1 MSGFSILGDMA
12 RLARAGFMMAR
23 EGVLA
28 FVPTDALPVTA
39 RVLVKMARLIE
50 RRGLALDNRS
60 SRLAA
65 GFTACGPNWIKLGQ
79 FLATRPDVVGIHVAR
94 DLEALLD
101 RVPPFAQE
109 RAIIE
114 VEAALGKP
122 LDQVFSS
129 FSDPIAAASIAQ
141 VHKATLKN
149 NGRCVAVKV
158 MRPGIKERFQRDL
171 QAYYTGAR
179 IIEAVLPGTRR
190 LKPVG
195 VVDTLAHSA
204 ALEMDLRLEAA
215 AMSELAENTA
225 QDTGFRLPEVEWDYT
240 TRSVMVTQ
248 WIDAIPL
255 SDLAAVQ
262 ASGHDLRKLGADV
275 IQHFLRHALRDG
287 FFHAD
292 MHQGNLFVDATG
304 TLVAVD
310 CGIMG
315 RLKLKERVFLAQIL
329 WGFIRRDYQ
338 LVSQVHF
345 DAGYIPAHQSV
356 EVFAQALRAV
366 GEPMHQK
373 TADQISMARLL
384 TQLFEYT
391 EVFEMQTRL
400 ELVFLQKTM
409 VVVEGVGRTLDPQL
423 DMWKV
428 AEPVI
433 SEWMTRNLG
442 PVGQLKQASTT
453 LRHVA
458 GLLIDAPDLLQKAGQ
473 ALGSLADTGSKG
485 LFLAPE
491 SLKELARDTHARSR
505 TWALWVLALSMLA
518 LAAQAWLRSAV

>member
-1 MSGFSILGDMA
+1 MMLSLVGDLA

-28 FVPTDALPVTA
+28 FVPVSGLPLPA
-39 RVLVKMARLIE
+39 RLAVRMARLIE
-50 RRGLALDNRS
+50 RRGIGADARS
-60 SRLAA
+60 TRLAA

-101 RVPPFAQE
+101 RVPPFGMARARQE
-109 RAIIE
+109 I
-114 VEAALGKP
+114 EAALGKP
-122 LDQVFSS
+122 VDEIFSS
-129 FSDPIAAASIAQ
+129 LSEPVAAASIAQ
-141 VHKATLKN
+141 VHKGVLRAS
-149 NGRCVAVKV
+149 GRTVAVKV
-158 MRPGIKERFQRDL
+158 LRPGIKDRFQRDL
-171 QAYYTGAR
+171 AAYYTGAR
-179 IIEAVLPGTRR
+179 IIEALLPATRR

-195 VVDTLAHSA
+195 VVDTLAQSA

-215 AMSELAENTA
+215 AMSEMAENTKNDEA
-225 QDTGFRLPEVEWDYT
+225 FRLPQVEWDYT
-240 TRSVMVTQ
+240 ARTVMTTE

-262 ASGHDLRKLGADV
+262 ASNHDLKKLGASV

-292 MHQGNLFVDATG
+292 MHQGNLFVDAAG
-304 TLVAVD
+304 NLVAVD

-315 RLKLKERVFLAQIL
+315 RLKPKERRFLAQIL
-329 WGFIRRDYQ
+329 WGFIQRDYM

-373 TADQISMARLL
+373 TADEISMARLL

-409 VVVEGVGRTLDPQL
+409 VVVEGVGRNLDPKL

-433 SEWMTRNLG
+433 SEWVSINLG
-442 PVGQLKQASTT
+442 PKGQAKAAATALGHAA
-453 LRHVA
+453 R
-458 GLLIDAPDLLQKAGQ
+458 LLAEAPDVLQKAGQ
-473 ALGSLADTGSKG
+473 ALGSLADAGTKG
-485 LFLAPE
+485 LQLSDE
-491 SLKELARDTHARSR
+491 SMRTIARGLRSPAR
-505 TWALWVLALSMLA
+505 TAALWAIALALGVIAVRLG
-518 LAAQAWLRSAV
+518 LR